1 MWAGPSLLSQSHSSL
16 IRRPIQSDMFYSA
29 KRSKALQHAN
39 RKMLQKHNRSPIQ
52 RKEKGKKKCFTNKQN
67 IDLTKQTVFLETIT

>member
-52 RKEKGKKKCFTNKQN
+52 RKEKGKKKALQTNKTLTSQN
-67 IDLTKQTVFLETIT
+67 KLFSWRQ

>member
-52 RKEKGKKKCFTNKQN
+52 RKEKGKKNALQTNKTLTSQN
-67 IDLTKQTVFLETIT
+67 KLFSWRQ

>member
-16 IRRPIQSDMFYSA
+16 IRRPIQSDMFYSV
-29 KRSKALQHAN
+29 KRSKALQPAN
-39 RKMLQKHNRSPIQ
+39 RKMLQKHNRSSIQ
-52 RKEKGKKKCFTNKQN
+52 RKEKEKKCFKDKQN

>member
-29 KRSKALQHAN
+29 KRSKALQPAN
-39 RKMLQKHNRSPIQ
+39 RKMLQKQNRSSIQ
-52 RKEKGKKKCFTNKQN
+52 Q
-67 IDLTKQTVFLETIT
+67 TKH